1 MQIEEMSFVYNLEK
15 TSQGDYL
22 LSFGKSNQAEG
33 YSLCR
38 INPLPGSEDIVSLI
52 GESLNEGPS
61 MMADI
66 SSLQEENAFLREKI
80 ERLTKELKI
89 LKESVR

>member
-1 MQIEEMSFVYNLEK
+1 MQVKEMSFVYSLEK
-15 TSQGDYL
+15 TPQDDYL
-22 LSFGKSNQAEG
+22 LYFGKSSQAEG
-33 YSLCR
+33 YSLCKLS
-38 INPLPGSEDIVSLI
+38 PLPGSEDIISLI

-61 MMADI
+61 MMADL

-80 ERLTKELKI
+80 ERLTRELKI